1 MKKTILVAG
10 FLMVASVVR
19 AEVLSWSVDI
29 PDGSGGNTSYVT
41 AQLFATTSTGDY
53 WTDTLLTQN
62 QSGQIN
68 KYNDTYGV
76 LSYDSTLSGGVNST
90 YSFFVKLFAA
100 NGTTVVGWSALQSW
114 GDLVASGSLVSGS
127 VPDFPATTPWNTTSV
142 VPEPTSMAL
151 LALGA
156 SALLMRRKRR
166 T

>member
-10 FLMVASVVR
+10 FLMVASVVK

-41 AQLFATTSTGDY
+41 AQLFATTTTGAGY
-53 WTDTLLTQN
+53 QLTGTS
-62 QSGQIN
+62 QSGQIY
-68 KYNDTYGV
+68 KYDNTYGV
-76 LSYDSTLSGGVNST
+76 VTYDSTLAGGVDST

-100 NGTTVVGWSALQSW
+100 NGTTVVGWSALQTWSQ
-114 GDLVASGSLVSGS
+114 LVDSGSLVSGS

-151 LALGA
+151 LAMGV

>member
-53 WTDTLLTQN
+53 WTDPATS

-76 LSYDSTLSGGVNST
+76 VTYDSTLTVGNT

-114 GDLVASGSLVSGS
+114 SQLVESGALVSGS
-127 VPDFPATTPWNTTSV
+127 VPDFPATTPWNAGTSV

-151 LALGA
+151 LAMGV